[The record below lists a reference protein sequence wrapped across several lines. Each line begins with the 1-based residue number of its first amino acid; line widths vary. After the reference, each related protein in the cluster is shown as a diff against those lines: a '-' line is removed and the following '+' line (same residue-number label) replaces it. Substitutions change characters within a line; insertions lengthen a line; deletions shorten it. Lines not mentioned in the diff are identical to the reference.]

1 MRLEL
6 LADRGVLSE
15 FLAKE
20 ARVVTKAVTLA
31 TTEATKAVKDA
42 ARAEV
47 VRGFPTGAK
56 FAKGIRA
63 KDFKDGDIRVASL
76 VYSTIGRRGP
86 GGVFIDYLATF
97 EKDRV
102 ITGRGSGWLIV
113 PNQKGGSRFKGKD
126 AETAARD
133 IVFGFSSGRLR
144 FLAGRDRNVH
154 VVPTKKPGVMMI
166 VKTKSKTELTGSTVG
181 LAVRRFKFD
190 EIVAFLVRRVRIRK
204 RVDFTALLGIRDR
217 TIEETLTRELAG

>member
-97 EKDRV
+97 ERDRV
-102 ITGRGSGWLIV
+102 ITGKGSGWLIIPV
-113 PNQKGGSRFKGKD
+113 VKGGARVVD
-126 AETAARD
+126 AAAKELRRSG
-133 IVFGFSSGRLR
+133 VFTSGRLR
-144 FLAGRDRNVH
+144 FVAGRGGVRIL
-154 VVPTKKPGVMMI
+154 PTKKPGVLMLVRI
-166 VKTKSKTELTGSTVG
+166 RTQATGFGRAAWREV
-181 LAVRRFKFD
+181 L
-190 EIVAFLVRRVRIRK
+190 AFLVRRVRIRK